1 MALKDAEPV
10 IDDRRF
16 DDIVEEI
23 KARIARYTP
32 EWQPVWNDYNDSD
45 PGITLAQLVAWLS
58 EMLIYRMGKVPEL
71 NYIKFLELI
80 GIELQAAQP
89 ARVDVT
95 FPVADTTA
103 LPYVDVPPR
112 TQVSATADDG
122 GPPVVY
128 ETEKSAR
135 ALTARLVSVQAF
147 DAAVHHDVTAEND
160 ALQAYSPFGE
170 LALVDAALV
179 LGFGFPSAY
188 PNPDEFPATTFDLA
202 VYAQGES
209 AAQPVVTCGPT
220 QTAAYPSA
228 KAQWEA
234 WNGSE
239 WQRMDALKDETLAF
253 TRSGFITLRTP
264 AVGVM
269 KRDYVGTYPSD
280 GSQPKLFWIRARL
293 TKAQYEIPP
302 SIVTVRTNTVA
313 ALQAQ
318 TVQGEVLGG
327 TDGSRNQSWTLAST
341 PVIADSVRIEI
352 DDGTGP
358 ANWQIHADLLDAGRD
373 DSVLALTPGSGAL
386 VAGDGVHGA
395 VPVANPRNPDANVVA
410 VEYRYGGGARGNVP
424 AGAITALLTP
434 VDGLDS
440 GKVTN
445 LFAATGGRD
454 EERIEDAKDR
464 ARRSIRAQ
472 GRAVTVEDFEALAK
486 QAGDIAR
493 AKAFPLM
500 HPQFPTVKV
509 PGAISVLVVPN
520 AKRIAG
526 QPFKP
531 MPSEGLLKTVCA
543 YLDARRLLTAEVFVV
558 APSYQEITVSA
569 EVVAKDDA
577 DTAAVRQQAEAALV
591 DYFDPIIGGDNG
603 TGWGFGETIR
613 YSKVYQRIF
622 SVDGVDSIEALTINV
637 DGDDYPECKDV
648 ATQAN
653 GLLFSG
659 EHQIEV
665 QLASAE
671 AVA

>member
-23 KARIARYTP
+23 KTRIARYTP
-32 EWQPVWNDYNDSD
+32 EWQPIWNDHNDSD

-89 ARVDVT
+89 ARVNVT
-95 FPVADTTA
+95 FPVADTATV
-103 LPYVDVPPR
+103 PYVDVPPR
-112 TQVSATADDG
+112 AQVSATADDG
-122 GPPVVY
+122 GPPLIY

-135 ALTARLVSVQAF
+135 ALTARLLSVQAF
-147 DAAVHHDVTAEND
+147 DAAVHRDVTAEND
-160 ALQAYSPFGE
+160 ALQPYFPFGE
-170 LALVDAALV
+170 LALGNAALV
-179 LGFGFPSAY
+179 LGFGFPNAY
-188 PNPDEFPATTFDLA
+188 PKPDGFPATTFDLA

-209 AAQPVVTCGPT
+209 APQPVITCGPT
-220 QTAAYPSA
+220 QTAAYAPA
-228 KAQWEA
+228 KLQWEA

-269 KRDYVGTYPSD
+269 KRDYVGAYPSD
-280 GSQPKLFWIRARL
+280 GSKPKLFWIRARL

-302 SIVTVRTNTVA
+302 SIIAVRTNTVT

-358 ANWQIHADLLDAGRD
+358 ANWDVRTDLLDAGRD
-373 DSVLALTPGSGAL
+373 DRVLALTPGSGEL

-410 VEYRYGGGARGNVP
+410 VEYRHGGGARGNVA
-424 AGAITALLTP
+424 AGAITALITP

-454 EERIEDAKDR
+454 EERLDAAKDR
-464 ARRSIRAQ
+464 ARRSIRAR
-472 GRAVTVEDFEALAK
+472 GRAVTVEDFEVLAK

-493 AKAFPLM
+493 AKAFPLL

-509 PGAISVLVVPN
+509 PGAISVLIVPN
-520 AKRIAG
+520 AKRKPG
-526 QPFKP
+526 RPFKP

-543 YLDARRLLTAEVFVV
+543 YLDARRLLTTEVFVV
-558 APSYQEITVSA
+558 APSYQEIRISA
-569 EVVAKDDA
+569 EIVAKNDA
-577 DTAAVRQQAEAALV
+577 DTAAIREQAEAALI
-591 DYFDPIIGGDNG
+591 DYFDPITGGDEG
-603 TGWGFGETIR
+603 TGWGFGETVR

-622 SVDGVDSIEALTINV
+622 SVDGVDSIETLTINL
-637 DGDDYPECKDV
+637 DGGDYPECKDV
-648 ATQAN
+648 AIELS

-659 EHQIEV
+659 EHQLEV
-665 QLASAE
+665 QLAAAE
-671 AVA
+671 AVT